1 MLTEPAPGRQEVG
14 QVVGTFIYLTRPRSG
29 AGLWPGLY
37 QTPVPTKLRNESHL
51 TTVGFLQ
58 QNDFIILVQFGLLLT
73 NFYSISLSVLNMK
86 KYIIQHIIFD
96 IFQFTLWKFGTD
108 VVVGCPGNI
117 TSEDQTAV
125 RISRK
130 VQDILSFKNDLLR
143 ENTILPSLSVH
154 LL

>member
-1 MLTEPAPGRQEVG
+1 MTRLVTGPAP
-14 QVVGTFIYLTRPRSG
+14 P
-29 AGLWPGLY
+29 
-37 QTPVPTKLRNESHL
+37 KLRNESHL

-73 NFYSISLSVLNMK
+73 NFYSIILSVLNMK

-108 VVVGCPGNI
+108 VVVGCPGNT
-117 TSEDQTAV
+117 TSDSPFEDQTAV

-154 LL
+154 FL